1 MMQKIDYGKLEKME
15 KGSKMKYRR
24 GLQDIR
30 RNMERKAIVTD
41 LKKNINTV
49 NKNLRQLNHIERSSN
64 R

>member
-1 MMQKIDYGKLEKME
+1 
-15 KGSKMKYRR
+15 MKYRR
-24 GLQDIR
+24 RLQDIR

-49 NKNLRQLNHIERSSN
+49 NKNLRQLNRIERSSN